1 MTDWIDPQFSASL
14 DAWRLSS
21 RRAPRR
27 HARERAYD
35 AMLDAMVVASRRPRT
50 RSFLGLRV
58 RFGRAGLIASTATI
72 VAATTVAAA
81 GWNAAPGSALFVV
94 REARQGVM
102 LKLPGANDVTLHLQF
117 AESSIAYA
125 KEGINPSQSLA
136 DAGTELKAAFTALSS
151 EPSSP
156 LWPRYRLDEE
166 TLLNEES
173 GLELR
178 EPFTTA
184 GRHPTPDWGRHPPRG
199 RESCRGER
207 ESLLVDRSRRPV
219 TDRRQRERR
228 ARRWPLPEPWADP
241 TARRLRSAL
250 AGAKPGELERDPRA
264 LVDRALRQAKEPP
277 ILDRCRGHDRVAPR
291 IELDALGHDLGA
303 ILDSSASNRVDPK
316 A

>member
-27 HARERAYD
+27 HARERAHD

-50 RSFLGLRV
+50 RSFLGLRL

-156 LWPRYRLDEE
+156 LWPRYRLDEA
-166 TLLNEES
+166 TLLSEES
-173 GLELR
+173 GLES
-178 EPFTTA
+178 ESPSPAPA
-184 GRHPTPDWGRHPPRG
+184 GTPRPTGDDTPR
-199 RESCRGER
+199 
-207 ESLLVDRSRRPV
+207 
-219 TDRRQRERR
+219 
-228 ARRWPLPEPWADP
+228 
-241 TARRLRSAL
+241 
-250 AGAKPGELERDPRA
+250 AGANPAEGDGSESPSSSIGRGGPSPTGGSENDGRDGGPSPSPG
-264 LVDRALRQAKEPP
+264 QTPP
-277 ILDRCRGHDRVAPR
+277 PDD
-291 IELDALGHDLGA
+291 
-303 ILDSSASNRVDPK
+303 
-316 A
+316 